1 MVSDT
6 GACWVPRSPTE
17 LDQRKLKRSNKV
29 LVPRRDQAE
38 TGQSLGRYDTE
49 ETEEQD
55 PGFGGRRRMTWN
67 PILVVIFYES
77 SSAEQT
83 DKQGPIRY
91 QR

>member
-1 MVSDT
+1 MTQGLAGYHEVLQSWT
-6 GACWVPRSPTE
+6 RENSNAVTRSLF
-17 LDQRKLKRSNKV
+17 LDGIKQKLDR
-29 LVPRRDQAE
+29 
-38 TGQSLGRYDTE
+38 QSLGRYDTE

-55 PGFGGRRRMTWN
+55 PGFGGRRRMTWH